1 MSPSKSR
8 AKSRSTIARQMQR
21 AVGELTRTT
30 MARMEREMPWFPELT
45 AEQRAWV
52 GMVLQAGFNTFIA
65 WYRDGGR
72 SASPLSVEVFGNA
85 PRSFAGVVS
94 LQQTVAM
101 VRLGIE
107 VAEEDLVAAVAP
119 EHAAEVREAI
129 LGYGREIAFATAD
142 VYAHAAELRGAWD
155 ARLESLVVD
164 SIMRGEADET
174 VRTRASA
181 LGWVDGGDVV
191 VLIGQAPA
199 PAPELSR
206 EGLVD
211 DVRAAAR
218 NAGLEALGAVQGDRL
233 VVVIGGVSD
242 VDKAGSLLQGF
253 FGGGPVGGGPA
264 VPDLLQAHTSA
275 AEAVA
280 GLRAVRAW
288 PPGERLVTSH
298 DLLAERALNGDPLA
312 REELVTRVY
321 EPLQDAGPD
330 LVETLTA
337 LLDQG
342 GSIEA
347 TGRALYVHPNT
358 VRYRLRRVLDL
369 TGLAPGDARQAFIL
383 RVALVVG
390 RLGEAPPP
398 DEPL

>member
-1 MSPSKSR
+1 MSPAKSR
-8 AKSRSTIARQMQR
+8 AKAPAKTRARTRSTVARQMQR
-21 AVGELTRTT
+21 AGGELTRTT

-107 VAEEDLVAAVAP
+107 VAEEDLAAAVAR
-119 EHAAEVREAI
+119 EHAAEVRESI
-129 LGYGREIAFATAD
+129 LGYGRQSGSATAD
-142 VYAHAAELRGAWD
+142 VYPRAAELRVACA

-191 VLIGQAPA
+191 VVVGQAPA
-199 PAPELSR
+199 PAPERSR

-211 DVRAAAR
+211 EVRAAAR
-218 NAGLEALGAVQGDRL
+218 NADLETLGAVQGDRL
-233 VVVIGGVSD
+233 VVVLGGVSD
-242 VDKAGSLLQGF
+242 VDKAGALLQGF
-253 FGGGPVGGGPA
+253 FGDGPMVVAPA

-288 PPGERLVTSH
+288 PPTERLGTSH
-298 DLLAERALNGDPLA
+298 ASLAARAPTGHRRPGD
-312 REELVTRVY
+312 ELVSRVY
-321 EPLQDAGPD
+321 EPLQSAGPD
-330 LVETLTA
+330 LVDTLTA

-342 GSIEA
+342 GS
-347 TGRALYVHPNT
+347 
-358 VRYRLRRVLDL
+358 
-369 TGLAPGDARQAFIL
+369 
-383 RVALVVG
+383 
-390 RLGEAPPP
+390 
-398 DEPL
+398 

>member
-1 MSPSKSR
+1 MSPAKER
-8 AKSRSTIARQMQR
+8 ARTRSTVARQMQR

-30 MARMEREMPWFPELT
+30 MARMEREMPWFSELT

-52 GMVLQAGFNTFIA
+52 GMILQAGYNTFIA
-65 WYRDGGR
+65 WYRDGGK

-119 EHAAEVREAI
+119 EHAAEVRESI

-181 LGWVDGGDVV
+181 LGWVEAGGVV
-191 VLIGQAPA
+191 VVVGR
-199 PAPELSR
+199 APERSR

-218 NAGLEALGAVQGDRL
+218 NADLETLGAVQGDRL
-233 VVVIGGVSD
+233 VVVLGGVSD
-242 VDKAGSLLQGF
+242 VDKAGAFLQAY
-253 FGGGPVGGGPA
+253 FGDGPMVVGPA
-264 VPDLLQAHTSA
+264 VPALLHAHTSA

-288 PPGERLVTSH
+288 PTGERLVTS
-298 DLLAERALNGDPLA
+298 
-312 REELVTRVY
+312 
-321 EPLQDAGPD
+321 
-330 LVETLTA
+330 
-337 LLDQG
+337 
-342 GSIEA
+342 
-347 TGRALYVHPNT
+347 
-358 VRYRLRRVLDL
+358 
-369 TGLAPGDARQAFIL
+369 
-383 RVALVVG
+383 
-390 RLGEAPPP
+390 
-398 DEPL
+398 